1 MKEYE
6 KLMDMV
12 LNLKISEDMK
22 SVILLEI
29 GRVVKSYEER
39 GNNHEM

>member
-6 KLMDMV
+6 KLIDMV

-22 SVILLEI
+22 TVILLEI
-29 GRVVKSYEER
+29 GRVVKLYKER
-39 GNNHEM
+39 GNRYEM